1 MLYQNICYNQ
11 KSEIMSTRLSK
22 ENVQLSDMYLNI
34 IIDATL
40 NLSSG
45 NIAHKA
51 AAIKR
56 HAEALK
62 KIIQEAKLEES
73 LDIQV
78 QN

>member
-1 MLYQNICYNQ
+1 
-11 KSEIMSTRLSK
+11 MSTKLSK

-51 AAIKR
+51 ATIKC

-62 KIIQEAKLEES
+62 KIIHQQK
-73 LDIQV
+73 IKV
-78 QN
+78 